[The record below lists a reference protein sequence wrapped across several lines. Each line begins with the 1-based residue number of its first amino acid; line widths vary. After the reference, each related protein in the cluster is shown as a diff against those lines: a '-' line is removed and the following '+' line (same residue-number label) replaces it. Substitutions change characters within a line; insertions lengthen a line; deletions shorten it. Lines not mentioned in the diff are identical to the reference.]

1 MRVLADRQRGVSF
14 AGMLLIAVGVII
26 VAIMGIR
33 IVPAYIHSAQ
43 VAQIFKEI
51 TNDPAMRD
59 ATVREIKDSYVKRA
73 NINYITDITA
83 DDLYIAKGKGQL
95 SISASYSVEIPLM
108 GNAKLVLDF
117 NPSSS

>member
-1 MRVLADRQRGVSF
+1 MRVFADRQQGISLV
-14 AGMLLIAVGVII
+14 GMLLIAVGVII
-26 VAIMGIR
+26 VAILGLR

-51 TNDPAMRD
+51 VNDPAMRD
-59 ATVREIKDSYVKRA
+59 ATVKDIKDSYNKRA

-83 DDLYIAKGKGQL
+83 DDLYIAKGNGQL
-95 SISASYSVEIPLM
+95 SISASYTVEIPLA